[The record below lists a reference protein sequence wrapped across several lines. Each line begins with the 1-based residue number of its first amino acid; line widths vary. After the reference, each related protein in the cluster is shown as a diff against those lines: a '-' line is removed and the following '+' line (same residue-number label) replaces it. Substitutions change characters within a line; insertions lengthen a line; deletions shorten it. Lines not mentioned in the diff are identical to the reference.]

1 MLITR
6 HSAAEAVLADPRYV
20 PPPVRQD
27 AEEGTLAWLRAQV
40 SRFSTG
46 ETHAGRR
53 RLLEE
58 RLAALDPAE
67 LRTAA
72 RAMTLERGGDWRGV
86 PTAVLG
92 AALGVKDTGAVAAA
106 ATGYLSGEESP
117 EADAAVARLLSQ
129 AAIPEITLLL
139 QGHAATEALI
149 ENALGHAFETA
160 FETAGPGSDPE
171 ALLHE
176 TLRQDPPLKATRRL
190 DTRTGD
196 EVTIDLVSANRDP
209 DVFADPDRFDL
220 SRGRAPHL
228 TFGHGVRPCPG
239 PAHAL
244 ALAAGVL
251 EALLDV
257 SRS

>member
-117 EADAAVARLLSQ
+117 EADAAVAELLEQ
-129 AAIPEITLLL
+129 ATIPEITLLL

-149 ENALGHAFETA
+149 ENALGHA
-160 FETAGPGSDPE
+160 GPGADPE

-220 SRGRAPHL
+220 SRGHAPHL